1 MKKIIFYSLLS
12 LMFVGTASAAD
23 VVSRTT
29 SVTAKSAS
37 RSRPTNTATSARAST
52 TAVAEPIITEVV
64 SEEQVTTTE
73 ESAEE
78 TPTID
83 SEKTSKFSAALNGQS
98 VETSGSS
105 DLKDLIK
112 KQRSADESST
122 TVSSAVVRKIA
133 VTSSNRNSCDESLR
147 TCMKDKCGD
156 NFKNCALDTDLL
168 WGEKIESCRIASKC
182 TGAEYAA
189 FAPEIKADRD
199 SYQLLGNFVEVQTCG
214 SEYNECLVTG
224 CGTQLNGCLN
234 KAAGDKVISDCSK
247 IAEKCRTAD
256 SGLAARAMNVLG
268 TLRQDAEKQV
278 PIDEKELYTL
288 RDKMET
294 QCKSLGAMFDTRTMS
309 CVFSVEF
316 WLAGNG
322 NPYASKKLYAGKTFD
337 CTQDWFGV
345 DVTTYKEDAARL
357 TREQSGATSALMG
370 AGVGTLGGTV
380 TNGIM
385 NGGFGKTDQQDNADK
400 ANDAYQQECE
410 AQGGKIKSGK
420 CDVSAIKKNTEKAD
434 EKLKNQ
440 IEKANK
446 VADEE

>member
-12 LMFVGTASAAD
+12 LMFIGTASAAD

-29 SVTAKSAS
+29 TVTTKASS
-37 RSRPTNTATSARAST
+37 RSRPVTTATSIRAAT
-52 TAVAEPIITEVV
+52 VAVAEPIITEVV

-78 TPTID
+78 TLTID

-105 DLKDLIK
+105 DLKNLIK
-112 KQRSADESST
+112 KQRSADETST
-122 TVSSAVVRKIA
+122 TVSSAVARTRA
-133 VTSSNRNSCDESLR
+133 ATSSTRNSCDESLR

-214 SEYNECLVTG
+214 SEYNDCLVSG

-357 TREQSGATSALMG
+357 TREQKAATSALMG
-370 AGVGTLGGTV
+370 AGVGTVAGVGL
-380 TNGIM
+380 
-385 NGGFGKTDQQDNADK
+385 
-400 ANDAYQQECE
+400 
-410 AQGGKIKSGK
+410 
-420 CDVSAIKKNTEKAD
+420 
-434 EKLKNQ
+434 
-440 IEKANK
+440 NK
-446 VADEE
+446 VTPSIGAGTSGAGK